1 MLDFLQ
7 TDLGEFAMVMVAY
20 IIGISITALAAW
32 LVNARD
38 ERQRRRDLAETQQA
52 LHKDSETWS

>member
-38 ERQRRRDLAETQQA
+38 ERQRRRDLAETQQV

>member
-7 TDLGEFAMVMVAY
+7 SDLGEFAMVMVAY

-38 ERQRRRDLAETQQA
+38 ERQRQRDLDETRRA